1 MEFLEYLRY
10 LILFLAALSIA
21 GIGVWFIIKFRNSW
35 HSYEGIVMTVLGIA
49 LFISLF

>member
-10 LILFLAALSIA
+10 LILFLAALSVA
-21 GIGVWFIIKFRNSW
+21 GIGVWFWIKYRNTW
-35 HSYEGIVMTVLGIA
+35 HSYEGIVMTCLGIV